1 MYTKEAKAFWC
12 GESKYLNTLIWKVL
26 IAWNF
31 LSSSVLGE
39 KSVVT

>member
-12 GESKYLNTLIWKVL
+12 GESKYLNTFIWKVL

-31 LSSSVLGE
+31 LSPNVLGE